1 VAAVAKR
8 CSFVGRRVQ
17 VEELRRSLVA
27 AGAAPRTVLVG
38 GEPGIGKS
46 RLVDEVFA
54 EPPAGCRVLV
64 GGCALLSGSPVPYA
78 AFLDLLRD
86 VRAELADHPDD
97 ALQQWLDGEGRALD
111 PDAPGAD
118 SAAPG
123 RGWLFGRWLGF
134 VERLM
139 ADARLPVLV
148 VEDVHWAD
156 RDTLDLL
163 IFLIRSVRRGR
174 LLIVVTY
181 RPDWTGDAGFREVLA
196 ELTRWERVSSVQ
208 LDGLTE
214 SETGEL
220 IRTLGGA
227 ASDAGYVTAVL
238 VRSGGNPYLIEE
250 LVAAGDGRLPG
261 PLAEI
266 VLTRVR
272 RLTAPAQGLVRAAA
286 MIGHRVPDRLLSS
299 VTAVRSAQ
307 FVDLLQEILDAGVL
321 VSDDADGYRFRHGL
335 VQEAVLAGV
344 LPAEHRALHAEVAR
358 AIERIDP
365 PRNVGG
371 LVELAEHWHESGQP
385 ERALPAAV
393 AAGRAALDGGACVQA
408 WRQFARAV
416 ELHTRLRADEVGD
429 PMDRGTLLAEA
440 AASAHL
446 AGQLERGLSL
456 VREALDLADRP
467 DDRGRLLGRAGR
479 LYWETGRVD
488 DAMRA
493 YQEADRLLAASGGVG
508 HASVRAG
515 LATVMMLSFDYWP
528 AEAAA
533 RDALRLAES
542 EGDAASGGQAM
553 NTLGM
558 CLAMTGRPEDGLALV
573 EESVSVARRSHDLH
587 GLGRALVNRAF
598 ILGRLRP
605 AGEVAAHALAALREI
620 ERAGAGDS
628 PAGVAAAITAA
639 SATWAAGAWDEAD
652 PILDAMLHRGVPT
665 DAALTMHLV
674 KAELEWARGR
684 DRAAR
689 GQLQAARARA
699 ESWPTDPWSAACLSA
714 VEARFAADSG
724 DRPTSARLAE
734 AAWRLVSDTVEIQLI
749 GTYGAGLLRSLADL
763 AVWHR
768 ARGEADTASA
778 VVASADRVARRLD
791 QAAGQGW
798 GIELPVW
805 ARLGAAEL
813 ARAGGEPGGQ
823 PWQTAA
829 AAADA
834 IGRPYARAY
843 CLYRQAEADLAAGA
857 RQPAGQAAAEALHI
871 CVRLDAVRLRA
882 ELESLIRRGRLD
894 TARATLVRPATE
906 VRPNPRGLTDR
917 ECEVLGLLA
926 DGRSN
931 REIARHLF
939 ISERTIGVHVS
950 RILAKLGVHNR
961 TQAAAAA
968 AELGLRSPTR

>member
-1 VAAVAKR
+1 
-8 CSFVGRRVQ
+8 
-17 VEELRRSLVA
+17 
-27 AGAAPRTVLVG
+27 VLVG

-54 EPPAGCRVLV
+54 EPPVDCRVLV
-64 GGCALLSGSPVPYA
+64 GGCALLSGSSVPYA
-78 AFLDLLRD
+78 PFLDLLRD
-86 VRAELADHPDD
+86 LRADLADRPDG
-97 ALQQWLDGEGRALD
+97 ALQQWLDREGRALD
-111 PDAPGAD
+111 AGAPRAGSPRA
-118 SAAPG
+118 G

-163 IFLIRSVRRGR
+163 VFLIRSVRRGR
-174 LLIVVTY
+174 LLVVVTY

-196 ELTRWERVSSVQ
+196 ELARWERVSSIR

-220 IRTLGGA
+220 IRALGGA
-227 ASDAGYVTAVL
+227 EGDAGYVIAVL
-238 VRSGGNPYLIEE
+238 IRSGGNPYLIEE
-250 LVAAGDGRLPG
+250 LVAAGGGRLPG

-272 RLTAPAQGLVRAAA
+272 RLTAPAQGVVRAAA
-286 MIGHRVPDRLLSS
+286 VIGQRVSDRLLSS

-307 FVDLLQEILDAGVL
+307 FVDLLQEALDAGVL
-321 VSDDADGYRFRHGL
+321 VPDDADGYQFRHGL

-344 LPAEHRALHAEVAR
+344 LPAERRALHADVAR
-358 AIERIDP
+358 AIERINP
-365 PRNVGG
+365 PRDVGG
-371 LVELAEHWHESGQP
+371 LVELAEHWHRSAEP
-385 ERALPAAV
+385 ERALSAAV
-393 AAGRAALDGGACVQA
+393 AAGRAALGVGACVEA

-416 ELHTRLRADEVGD
+416 ELHAGLLPGEVGD
-429 PMDRGTLLAEA
+429 PMDRGRLLAEA
-440 AASAHL
+440 ADSAHL

-456 VREALDLADRP
+456 VREALELADRA
-467 DDRGRLLGRAGR
+467 DERGRLLGRAGR
-479 LYWETGRVD
+479 LYWETGRVE

-493 YQEADRLLAASGGVG
+493 YQEADRLLAASGGPG

-515 LATVMMLSFDYWP
+515 LATVMMLSFDYRP
-528 AEAAA
+528 AEVVA

-542 EGDAASGGQAM
+542 EDDAASGGQAM

-558 CLAMTGRPEDGLALV
+558 CLAMMGRPEDGLTLV
-573 EESVSVARRSHDLH
+573 QDSVNVARRCHDLH
-587 GLGRALVNRAF
+587 GLSRALTNHAF

-620 ERAGAGDS
+620 ERAGEGDS
-628 PAGVAAAITAA
+628 PAGVAAAMTAA
-639 SATWAAGAWDEAD
+639 AATWEAGAWDEAD
-652 PILDAMLHRGVPT
+652 PILDAMLDRDVPT
-665 DAALTMHLV
+665 DAAVVMHLV

-689 GQLQAARARA
+689 GQLDAARAGL
-699 ESWPTDPWSAACLSA
+699 ESSPDPWSAASVLA

-734 AAWRLVSDTVEIQLI
+734 AAWRSVSDTGEIHLI
-749 GTYGAGLLRSLADL
+749 GAFGAGLLRSLADL
-763 AVWHR
+763 AVWHH
-768 ARGEADTASA
+768 ARGEADAAAAVSASA
-778 VVASADRVARRLD
+778 EPVARRLD
-791 QAAGQGW
+791 QAAEQGW
-798 GIELPVW
+798 GIELPMW

-813 ARAGGEPGGQ
+813 ARARGEPGGQ
-823 PWQTAA
+823 PWQAA
-829 AAADA
+829 AAAASAMDL
-834 IGRPYARAY
+834 PYVRTY
-843 CLYRQAEADLAAGA
+843 CLYRHAEADLAAGA
-857 RQPAGQAAAEALHI
+857 RRPAGQAAAEALHI
-871 CVRLDAVRLRA
+871 CARLDAVRLQA
-882 ELESLIRRGRLD
+882 EVESLIRRGRLD
-894 TARATLVRPATE
+894 TAGATLVPPAAE
-906 VRPNPRGLTDR
+906 VRANPRELTDR

-931 REIARHLF
+931 REIAGHLF
-939 ISERTIGVHVS
+939 ISERTVGVHVS

-968 AELGLRSPTR
+968 AELGLRGPTR